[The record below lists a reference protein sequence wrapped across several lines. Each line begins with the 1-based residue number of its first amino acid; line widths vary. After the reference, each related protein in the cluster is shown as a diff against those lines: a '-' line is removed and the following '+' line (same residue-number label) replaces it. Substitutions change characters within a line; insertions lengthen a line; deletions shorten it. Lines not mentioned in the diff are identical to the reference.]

1 MNLGGYSIKLI
12 EAGDFGLDGGA
23 MFGVVP
29 KNLWQKAYSEADDK
43 NRIKL
48 STRLMYMEGHG
59 KKILVDTGN
68 GTKLADKL
76 VSIYGIDPADLGAA
90 HKLMDVGINP
100 DEITDVILTH
110 LHFDHVGGATELDG
124 KGNPVPA
131 FRNAKY
137 HVQKEQLDWARNP
150 TIKDRASFMPENYE
164 PIVNEG
170 MLETLDGEGELFPNI
185 HVFPIDGHT
194 KGMQML
200 KISGDRDSLVYFADL
215 APTSAHLSLPYVMGY
230 DNEPLKTL
238 AEKEKYV
245 LPAAEDKNIVVFE
258 HDAYTKFGRLTMSD
272 RGPKVENDSSIN
284 FD

>member
-1 MNLGGYSIKLI
+1 
-12 EAGDFGLDGGA
+12 
-23 MFGVVP
+23 
-29 KNLWQKAYSEADDK
+29 
-43 NRIKL
+43 
-48 STRLMYMEGHG
+48 
-59 KKILVDTGN
+59 
-68 GTKLADKL
+68 
-76 VSIYGIDPADLGAA
+76 
-90 HKLMDVGINP
+90 
-100 DEITDVILTH
+100 
-110 LHFDHVGGATELDG
+110 LDG